1 MLTCLRAADDSI
13 LRTDVSGLFGG
24 KISFLRLSARYGY
37 AALTPPNGELQ
48 DRGRGTGAD
57 QWANLV
63 PCPLPTK
70 RNMVLRQTWEG
81 PKRCMA

>member
-1 MLTCLRAADDSI
+1 MLTCLRAADGSI

-24 KISFLRLSARYGY
+24 KISFLRLSARY
-37 AALTPPNGELQ
+37 GELQ